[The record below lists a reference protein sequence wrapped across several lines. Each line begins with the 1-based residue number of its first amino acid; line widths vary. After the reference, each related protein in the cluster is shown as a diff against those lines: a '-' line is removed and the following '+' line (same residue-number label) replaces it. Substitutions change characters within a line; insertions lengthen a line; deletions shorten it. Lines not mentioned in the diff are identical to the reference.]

1 MPPLHTAGYK
11 PVAQVVSAL
20 FFVISELASIE
31 PMYQYS
37 LAWFV
42 ALFEDTLAKADKA
55 RDLGKRI
62 ENLVAHFQYSLYVQV
77 GVLLVFVCLSWLAHL
92 LTVLASTAWPGLW
105 HCLRTRCLRL
115 TMRGTW
121 ASALTTWWHTSSTAC
136 MCR

>member
-1 MPPLHTAGYK
+1 
-11 PVAQVVSAL
+11 VVSAL

-62 ENLVAHFQYSLYVQV
+62 DNLVAHFQYSLYVQV
-77 GVLLVFVCLSWLAHL
+77 S
-92 LTVLASTAWPGLW
+92 
-105 HCLRTRCLRL
+105 
-115 TMRGTW
+115 
-121 ASALTTWWHTSSTAC
+121 SALTQMPIQPDVEGMYTAAVLTATAQCIAVCRRCVAACLRRTSCCLPS
-136 MCR
+136 

>member
-1 MPPLHTAGYK
+1 MLLFNPRAGYK

-62 ENLVAHFQYSLYVQV
+62 DNLVAHFQYSLYVQV
-77 GVLLVFVCLSWLAHL
+77 RQCG
-92 LTVLASTAWPGLW
+92 
-105 HCLRTRCLRL
+105 RK
-115 TMRGTW
+115 
-121 ASALTTWWHTSSTAC
+121 AC
-136 MCR
+136 VVEATQ

>member
-1 MPPLHTAGYK
+1 
-11 PVAQVVSAL
+11 VSAL

-77 GVLLVFVCLSWLAHL
+77 RVQGWHAIHRHV
-92 LTVLASTAWPGLW
+92 ASSVQGWCSNHHATDPGAAA
-105 HCLRTRCLRL
+105 
-115 TMRGTW
+115 G
-121 ASALTTWWHTSSTAC
+121 SSK
-136 MCR
+136 